1 MIGEDHARERRAGR
15 RPRTE
20 IRSGAQTNV
29 HAAAFS
35 KSSLARQRALLRPR
49 RRFRFQPAI
58 IVPATRAA
66 PGLWLRF
73 LLKAR
78 EEGKTARRR
87 RGVFSLKDTH
97 SLSGLRG
104 ASRRAVGG
112 VFRRPA
118 ALSSEVQALSRG
130 ASASSVSR
138 LPAGVHSNPGRS
150 PNAARVRGLR
160 QPHPR
165 APLRP
170 KARISRAP
178 GHRGCGPHLRPAPRS
193 VPPPRRLMKASPRRT
208 RWGAVAQADP
218 RYKQK
223 IPTTSTAPP
232 PHARPPQAPRPL
244 PPCPGP
250 AALQRGADP
259 GPRFP
264 STVAVSAETNR
275 APASAAHRCGS
286 ACRAPFTLRR
296 AREKSFG
303 WRSCQT

>member
-1 MIGEDHARERRAGR
+1 MWLIQGGSGNVLSDSLRGGASLSRAWAASTRG
-15 RPRTE
+15 PGHRTC
-20 IRSGAQTNV
+20 IR
-29 HAAAFS
+29 
-35 KSSLARQRALLRPR
+35 L
-49 RRFRFQPAI
+49 
-58 IVPATRAA
+58 PATRAA

-73 LLKAR
+73 LLIPR

-104 ASRRAVGG
+104 ASRRAVSG

-150 PNAARVRGLR
+150 PNAARVRR
-160 QPHPR
+160 MRFPRPR

-193 VPPPRRLMKASPRRT
+193 VPPPRRLAKTPPRRT
-208 RWGAVAQADP
+208 RWERLYQTINPISRKKYRFPDAVLTPRVPDQPRFSAAPIRDP
-218 RYKQK
+218 GFR
-223 IPTTSTAPP
+223 
-232 PHARPPQAPRPL
+232 HH
-244 PPCPGP
+244 PPCP
-250 AALQRGADP
+250 
-259 GPRFP
+259 
-264 STVAVSAETNR
+264 
-275 APASAAHRCGS
+275 
-286 ACRAPFTLRR
+286 
-296 AREKSFG
+296 
-303 WRSCQT
+303 

>member
-1 MIGEDHARERRAGR
+1 MHLIFALPIRFSDSRDRSRERRT
-15 RPRTE
+15 PR
-20 IRSGAQTNV
+20 
-29 HAAAFS
+29 
-35 KSSLARQRALLRPR
+35 
-49 RRFRFQPAI
+49 
-58 IVPATRAA
+58 
-66 PGLWLRF
+66 GLSTF
-73 LLKAR
+73 LLIPR

-104 ASRRAVGG
+104 ASRRAVSG

-178 GHRGCGPHLRPAPRS
+178 GHRGRGPHLRPRPPIRPASTTPHES
-193 VPPPRRLMKASPRRT
+193 VPSADEVGAPIPNNKSYIKEKIQVPGRR
-208 RWGAVAQADP
+208 
-218 RYKQK
+218 
-223 IPTTSTAPP
+223 
-232 PHARPPQAPRPL
+232 PH

-264 STVAVSAETNR
+264 STPAV
-275 APASAAHRCGS
+275 
-286 ACRAPFTLRR
+286 
-296 AREKSFG
+296 
-303 WRSCQT
+303 

>member
-1 MIGEDHARERRAGR
+1 MAGFSRPFRFRRGGANACVLSRPPIRFSDSRDRSRERRT
-15 RPRTE
+15 PRGMST
-20 IRSGAQTNV
+20 
-29 HAAAFS
+29 
-35 KSSLARQRALLRPR
+35 
-49 RRFRFQPAI
+49 
-58 IVPATRAA
+58 
-66 PGLWLRF
+66 F

-104 ASRRAVGG
+104 ASRRAVSG

-178 GHRGCGPHLRPAPRS
+178 GHRGCGPYLRPAPRS

-208 RWGAVAQADP
+208 RWERLYQTINP
-218 RYKQK
+218 ISRKKY
-223 IPTTSTAPP
+223 
-232 PHARPPQAPRPL
+232 RPPDTVLTPRVPDQPRLCAAPIRDPGFLQRAGFSRQQPGSRVCGAPLRERMPRSLHAAPRT
-244 PPCPGP
+244 GK
-250 AALQRGADP
+250 AL
-259 GPRFP
+259 
-264 STVAVSAETNR
+264 
-275 APASAAHRCGS
+275 
-286 ACRAPFTLRR
+286 
-296 AREKSFG
+296 G
-303 WRSCQT
+303 WRSCRT